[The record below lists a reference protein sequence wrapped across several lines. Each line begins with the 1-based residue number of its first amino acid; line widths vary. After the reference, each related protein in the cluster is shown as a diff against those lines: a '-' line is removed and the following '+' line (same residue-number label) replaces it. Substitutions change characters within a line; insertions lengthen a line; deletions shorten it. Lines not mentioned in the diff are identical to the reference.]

1 MSAEYESYGQGHLS
15 SLNVWAIEPFCA
27 GSHRHFVEGFARF
40 SSHHVTTLTLPGRH
54 WKWRMHGGAVS
65 LAQQAQMLAQGEPG
79 SGIMPDVYLVSDMLD
94 LPVFLALAGGRLASV
109 PAVLYFHENQLTYV
123 LPPETKRDLGYG
135 MKNVTSALAA
145 RRVLFNSAYHREEF
159 LGAVE
164 QLLETVPDEVPRWVA
179 EALWEKSAVLPVGC
193 DLRAL
198 DRHHDRGRADACSG
212 RWGDGAEGPLVVW
225 NHRWEYDKAPEEMF
239 AAMVALKE
247 EGVRFRL
254 AVAGPGRGTASLPV
268 FAWAR
273 ERLADRIV
281 QWGKVP
287 SRGEY
292 ASLLWA
298 ADVVVST
305 AIHEFFGVSVVEALY
320 CGCRPVLPQRLSY
333 PEIVPRD
340 VHHRVLYREGGLLEL
355 LREALA
361 EPVAWSQDWQRTW
374 VAQYDWAC
382 IGSRYDEE
390 MRRCWRVAQEGR

>member
-1 MSAEYESYGQGHLS
+1 
-15 SLNVWAIEPFCA
+15 
-27 GSHRHFVEGFARF
+27 
-40 SSHHVTTLTLPGRH
+40 
-54 WKWRMHGGAVS
+54 MHGGAIS
-65 LAQQAQMLAQGEPG
+65 LAGQARVLSQERPEAPARA
-79 SGIMPDVYLVSDMLD
+79 DVYLVSDMLD
-94 LPVFLALAGGRLASV
+94 LPVFLALAGGGLAGV

-123 LPPETKRDLGYG
+123 LPPETQRDLGYG
-135 MKNVTSALAA
+135 MKNVASALAA
-145 RRVLFNSAYHREEF
+145 KRVLFNSAYHREEF

-164 QLLETVPDEVPRWVA
+164 ELLEAMPDQVPRGVPETLRA
-179 EALWEKSAVLPVGC
+179 KSGVLPVGC

-198 DRHHDRGRADACSG
+198 DRHHDRARVDTNAG
-212 RWGDGAEGPLVVW
+212 RWGNPAEGPLVLW

-254 AVAGPGRGTASLPV
+254 AVAGPGQGSVSPAV

-273 ERLADRIV
+273 ERLGDRIV

-298 ADVVVST
+298 SDVVVST

-320 CGCRPVLPQRLSY
+320 CGCRPVLPARLSY
-333 PEIVPRD
+333 PEIVPREAHD
-340 VHHRVLYREGGLLEL
+340 RVLYGEGGLVER

-374 VAQYDWAC
+374 VVKYDWTS
-382 IGSRYDEE
+382 IGPRYDEE
-390 MRRCWRVAQEGR
+390 MRRCWRMAQEER